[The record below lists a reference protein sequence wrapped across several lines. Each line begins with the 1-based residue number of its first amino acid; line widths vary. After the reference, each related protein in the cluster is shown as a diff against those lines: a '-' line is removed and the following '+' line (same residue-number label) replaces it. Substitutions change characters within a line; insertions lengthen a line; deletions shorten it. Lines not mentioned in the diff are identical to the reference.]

1 MRISRDRMAE
11 WGATDRQARL
21 PDLIPE
27 RDYHG
32 LNVQDVSLR
41 IWLPEAARI
50 GLENICERMESS
62 MTVYLIE
69 YFATYLY
76 GFHELLRMR
85 EARQGLYAPPD
96 APQRL
101 GNAMDSGQ
109 PSAPEPSLGKNIFP
123 LKIFVPGKIKEDLR
137 THAIKAGHDLGE
149 FTRALICAHLFGREY
164 GPQMLMTWTADESL
178 QADAW
183 EKADEA

>member
-11 WGATDRQARL
+11 WGATNRQSQLR
-21 PDLIPE
+21 DLIPT
-27 RDYHG
+27 RDYSG
-32 LNVQDVSLR
+32 LNVQDVSMR

-50 GLENICERMESS
+50 GLENICQRMETS

-85 EARQGLYAPPD
+85 EARLGLYAPPD

-101 GNAMDSGQ
+101 GNAMGSGQ
-109 PSAPEPSLGKNIFP
+109 PSAPEPSLGKNIFA
-123 LKIFVPGKIKEDLR
+123 LKVFVPSKIKEDLR
-137 THAIKAGHDLGE
+137 THAVKAGHDLGE

-164 GPQMLMTWTADESL
+164 GPQLLMTWTADESL
-178 QADAW
+178 QADTW

>member
-11 WGATDRQARL
+11 WGSTDRQTRL

-50 GLENICERMESS
+50 GLENICERMETS
-62 MTVYLIE
+62 MTMYLIE

-76 GFHELLRMR
+76 GLHELLRMR
-85 EARQGLYAPPD
+85 EARLGLYAPQEARP
-96 APQRL
+96 RL
-101 GNAMDSGQ
+101 ACAMETR
-109 PSAPEPSLGKNIFP
+109 PELPPNLGKNIFA

-137 THAIKAGHDLGE
+137 VHAIKAGHDLGE

-164 GPQMLMTWTADESL
+164 GPQKLMTWTADEAR

-183 EKADEA
+183 EKAVEP